1 MGHIPE
7 ISKSFFNI
15 CPIIVGGFRYG
26 SFKTLKMASQVSL
39 SIRLKVDLPMRY
51 AKDSD
56 CCDSPEAR
64 NHSVTASLSPAG
76 IASRRL
82 VSSFVM
88 KGETSQ
94 RRWSYRSGDIRKY
107 L

>member
-1 MGHIPE
+1 
-7 ISKSFFNI
+7 
-15 CPIIVGGFRYG
+15 
-26 SFKTLKMASQVSL
+26 MASQVSL

-64 NHSVTASLSPAG
+64 NRSVTASLPSAG

-82 VSSFVM
+82 VPCFVI

-94 RRWSYRSGDIRKY
+94 RRWLYRSGGIRKY